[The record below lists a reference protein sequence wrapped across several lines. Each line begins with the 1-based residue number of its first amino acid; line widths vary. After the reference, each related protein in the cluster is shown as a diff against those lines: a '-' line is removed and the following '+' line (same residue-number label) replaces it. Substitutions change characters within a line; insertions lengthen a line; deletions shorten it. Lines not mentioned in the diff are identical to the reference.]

1 MLRLR
6 AAVSGDAEQQQ
17 SLARRRDD
25 DDDADDDCSTA
36 ASCPSR
42 CACSDTIVDCRD
54 RGLTDIPS
62 SRSLPADTTE
72 LLSLSLSLSLS
83 VRLSLRLSV
92 PLRSCPRRAAAL
104 GYRHA
109 GCLQLSHVWT
119 ADPSADGRRSAAS
132 RTAIGGGH
140 IVSPPPQG
148 DTLLLVIVQLLYITA
163 CSMDKRCTDV
173 YVG

>member
-1 MLRLR
+1 VLRLSP
-6 AAVSGDAEQQQ
+6 AVSGDAEQQQ

-25 DDDADDDCSTA
+25 DDDSDDDCSTA

-72 LLSLSLSLSLS
+72 LLSLSLSLA
-83 VRLSLRLSV
+83 V
-92 PLRSCPRRAAAL
+92 PRRSCPRRAAAL

-109 GCLQLSHVWT
+109 GCLQLSHVRT
-119 ADPSADGRRSAAS
+119 ADPSADGRRSAES

>member
-1 MLRLR
+1 MRGLCCGYMR

-17 SLARRRDD
+17 SLAPRRGD

-72 LLSLSLSLSLS
+72 LLSLSLSSRPSVCLS
-83 VRLSLRLSV
+83 VCLSH
-92 PLRSCPRRAAAL
+92 RAAAL

-132 RTAIGGGH
+132 RTAIGGGISSRRCPGRYLAISDRSAAIH
-140 IVSPPPQG
+140 YSM
-148 DTLLLVIVQLLYITA
+148 LY
-163 CSMDKRCTDV
+163 
-173 YVG
+173 G